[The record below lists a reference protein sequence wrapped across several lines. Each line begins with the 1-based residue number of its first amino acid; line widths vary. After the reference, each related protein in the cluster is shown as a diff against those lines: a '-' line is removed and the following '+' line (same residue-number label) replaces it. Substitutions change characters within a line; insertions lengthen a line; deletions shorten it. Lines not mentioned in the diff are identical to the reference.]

1 MYCRVERLL
10 RKKFDTLFCQIVL
23 RHQFQN
29 VLPNCFK
36 TPIPKFHFE
45 LLFVVP
51 QIISTITL
59 NWAKKLLPFILDSE
73 RDFWKTD
80 QINKEHVLVAFH
92 QLVFVKGDR
101 LSDRQLLYLQHL
113 KKIQQCLK

>member
-1 MYCRVERLL
+1 M
-10 RKKFDTLFCQIVL
+10 
-23 RHQFQN
+23 
-29 VLPNCFK
+29 PNCFK

-59 NWAKKLLPFILDSE
+59 NWAKKLLPFKLHSE

-80 QINKEHVLVAFH
+80 QINTDYVLVAF
-92 QLVFVKGDR
+92 QLFVFVKGDR

-113 KKIQQCLK
+113 KKIQQYLK